1 MAIALMIPAVRGEA
15 CSCPPEP
22 SPSEGRRSATAV
34 IEARVVDQRAVFIIY
49 DGIGIYPAID
59 YEVTVTRV
67 WKGTHGRTVHVLR
80 RGPCDPAFRI
90 GTAYLIY
97 AAADHGHRLVVWA
110 CTPTKPADDAA
121 RDVAELGV
129 PIAVFDQTATPV
141 PVSMPVRRRLRAYV
155 LVGLAGYAW
164 MLSERRDAFV
174 SVEGAWLAAVVL
186 QVCLG
191 VICARRRRS
200 RLGALL
206 LGGAVPTA
214 LFAIIWSGQRALQNE
229 WFSPFLMW
237 ST

>member
-1 MAIALMIPAVRGEA
+1 M
-15 CSCPPEP
+15 
-22 SPSEGRRSATAV
+22 

-164 MLSERRDAFV
+164 MLSERRDALV
-174 SVEGAWLAAVVL
+174 SVEGAWLAAVIL